1 MALIRREKLVLNLAG
16 SGVRAEPGAEPGLSL
31 GVGEV
36 DVGRGHNGD
45 DG

>member
-1 MALIRREKLVLNLAG
+1 MALIRREKFVLNLAG
-16 SGVRAEPGAEPGLSL
+16 SGVRAEPGGCR
-31 GVGEV
+31 GFCVGEV